1 MRDRLEASTNWVLGR
16 GKMELGADQALGRGS
31 HAVGHGV
38 GHGVVV
44 LGRRG
49 LQWVGEVEQRQRS
62 LGWVCVGVLAL
73 LLLLLLLLLKSGK
86 LVELVM

>member
-1 MRDRLEASTNWVLGR
+1 MGDRRLVASTDWVLWSGE
-16 GKMELGADQALGRGS
+16 MEGADQALGRGG
-31 HAVGHGV
+31 HAV

-49 LQWVGEVEQRQRS
+49 LQRVGEVEQRQGP

-86 LVELVM
+86 LVELVV